1 MIRRLKILWDFSRP
15 HTIIGSLVSICTLY
29 LMSMDKQDMGK
40 HLDWLVITLVAGI
53 SCNVFIVGLNQL
65 IDKDLDKINKPYLP
79 LASGALTDSRG
90 KIIIITAFFIS
101 LLTSWMLSPVL
112 GLLITVINLIGYLYS
127 APPVQ
132 LKRHHLPAALSI
144 TVVRGLLVN
153 TGMFLHFK
161 FMQTGQFT
169 EISTP
174 VWILTGFVVAFSVA
188 IAWFKDLPDTAGD
201 QQFKFRTL
209 AVLYNTKLVF
219 RTGSAL
225 LGVAYITVI
234 IWAVMTNEWFL
245 TWTHATALLLFTG
258 LILQTNNEKH
268 TSIVRF
274 YKLFW
279 VFFFA
284 EYLFFGLWTII

>member
-1 MIRRLKILWDFSRP
+1 MMRRLKILWDFSRP

-40 HLDWLVITLVAGI
+40 HLDWLLITLVAGI

-79 LASGALTDSRG
+79 LASGTLTDSGG
-90 KIIIITAFFIS
+90 KIIIITALLIS
-101 LLTSWMLSPVL
+101 MLTSWILSPVL

-132 LKRHHLPAALSI
+132 LKRHHLPAALAI
-144 TVVRGLLVN
+144 TIVRGLLVN

-161 FMQTGQFT
+161 YLQTGQT
-169 EISTP
+169 SEISTP

-209 AVLYNTKLVF
+209 AVLYNTTVVF

-234 IWAVMTNEWFL
+234 IWAVMANEWFL
-245 TWTHATALLLFTG
+245 TWAHALAFLLFTG
-258 LILQTNNEKH
+258 LIFQTNSENH